1 LLRQRTARSGAA
13 GLVVLAGALAGCVS
27 SQDIDGLRSQ
37 MSDLQRQVLQVQ
49 TQGSSKDEVAKLQ
62 AAITAQMQSLLKS
75 EADMQVK
82 IGSLSTQ
89 IDQLQAKLDDTSYRL
104 QQLSQQIA
112 SQAAPRPAIGDAA
125 APSTDPQALYQ
136 TAYSDYLRRNFDLA
150 IAGFRQYLD
159 TYPETDLADNAAYWI
174 GECYFSQGKFQQAIK
189 EFDGVVARY
198 PHSDK
203 LASAWLKKGYAYIEL
218 GQRKEGVAQLQTVL
232 KDFPHSDEANLAR
245 QRLRGLGVDGR

>member
-1 LLRQRTARSGAA
+1 MPLTRSRLGAA
-13 GLVVLAGALAGCVS
+13 GVIALAGALGGCVS

-37 MSDLQRQVLQVQ
+37 VSDLQRQVLQVQ
-49 TQGSSKDEVAKLQ
+49 TQGSSKDEVAKLE
-62 AAITAQMQSLLKS
+62 AAITAQMQALLKS

-82 IGSLSTQ
+82 IGGLSAQ
-89 IDQLQAKLDDTSYRL
+89 IDQLQAKLDDTNYRL
-104 QQLSQQIA
+104 QQVSQQIA
-112 SQAAPRPAIGDAA
+112 SQAPPHPVGEPGTAPGPG
-125 APSTDPQALYQ
+125 DPQALYQ
-136 TAYSDYLRRNFDLA
+136 AAYSDYLRRNFDLA

-159 TYPETDLADNAAYWI
+159 TYPDTDLADNAAYWI

-189 EFDGVVARY
+189 EFDDVATRY

-203 LASAWLKKGYAYIEL
+203 LASAWLKKGYAYLEL
-218 GQRKEGVAQLQTVL
+218 GQRKEGVAQLQAVL